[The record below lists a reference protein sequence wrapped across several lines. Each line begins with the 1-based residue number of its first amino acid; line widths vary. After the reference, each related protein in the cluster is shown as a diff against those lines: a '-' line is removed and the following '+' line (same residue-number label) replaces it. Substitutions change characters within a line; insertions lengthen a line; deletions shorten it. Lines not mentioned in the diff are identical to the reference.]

1 MTISRL
7 LHSTVRLSLL
17 SVAFGAFSPI
27 DAWSQESSTAYNFLN
42 LPSSTLT
49 YGLGGINITSI
60 EDDINSIDQNPS
72 LLGPEVEMQLGVNYM
87 RYIGESKDRKSVV

>member
-1 MTISRL
+1 M
-7 LHSTVRLSLL
+7 
-17 SVAFGAFSPI
+17 
-27 DAWSQESSTAYNFLN
+27 ESGIVDCLQFLN

-60 EDDINSIDQNPS
+60 EDDINSIDQNPG

-87 RYIGESKDRKSVV
+87 RYIGESNLPGKVRSTRR